1 MIRTLAKSVR
11 EYKRDSILTPILVSL
26 EVILEVI
33 IPLLMAR
40 LIDFGIDKGDM
51 IYIWKIG
58 AFLLLAAFISLF
70 LGAAAGKTAAYA
82 SAGLAKNLR
91 KDMYYNVQKFSFSN
105 IDRFSTSSI
114 VTRLTTD
121 VTNVQNAYQ
130 MMIRMAMRA
139 PVMLFFSLI
148 CAFRVDAGLSMVF
161 LICIPVLGVG
171 LYMIIGRVHPI
182 FKKVFKTY
190 DKLNHIVQEN
200 VRGIRVVKSFVR
212 EDYEN
217 EKFQDISGTI
227 YKDFSKAEKMIAF
240 NMPLMQLCMYVC
252 MLIFS
257 WFGARAIVA
266 SGGNPAAGL
275 STGELM
281 SLITYAMQILMS
293 LMMLSMVF
301 VMLIISKASAERITE
316 ILVEE
321 SDLKNGEHTVKE
333 VKDGSVEYE
342 NVSFCY
348 SKKANKTCL
357 TGVNLKIASGET
369 IGIIGGTGSSKS
381 TLVQLI
387 PRLYDVT
394 AGTLRVGGVD
404 VRNYDIEVLRNQVA
418 MVLQKNELFS
428 GTIKENLRWGNA
440 QASDEELIRV
450 CQLAQ
455 ADDFVQSFPD
465 GYDTHIEQGGA
476 NVSGGQKQ
484 RLCIARALLKRPKI
498 LILDD
503 STSAVDTRT
512 DSMIRK
518 AFQEEIPETTKII
531 IAQRISS
538 VEDADK
544 IIVLDDGEING
555 FGTHKELLK
564 NNVIYREVYES
575 QQKGGDEDE

>member
-1 MIRTLAKSVR
+1 MIKTLAKSIR
-11 EYKRDSILTPILVSL
+11 EYKKDSILTPILVSL

-58 AFLLLAAFISLF
+58 TFLLLAAFISLF
-70 LGAAAGKTAAYA
+70 LGAAAGKTAAHT

-139 PVMLFFSLI
+139 PVMLVFSLI

-240 NMPLMQLCMYVC
+240 NMPLMQFCMYVC

-348 SKKANKTCL
+348 SKKANKKCL
-357 TGVNLKIASGET
+357 AGVNLKIASGET

-394 AGTLRVGGVD
+394 AGTLRVGGAD
-404 VRNYDIEVLRNQVA
+404 VRDYEIEVLRNQVA

-440 QASDEELIRV
+440 QASDEELIHV

-465 GYDTHIEQGGA
+465 GYDTHIEQGGV

-484 RLCIARALLKRPKI
+484 RLCIARALLKKPKI

-503 STSAVDTRT
+503 STSAVDTKT

-518 AFQEEIPETTKII
+518 ALREEIPETTKII

-538 VEDADK
+538 VQDADK
-544 IIVLDDGEING
+544 IIVLDDGKIDG

-575 QQKGGDEDE
+575 QQKGGNEDE